1 MLLYTLIDK
10 AHGTVCLFK
19 HTKCGKNDQLERKRK
34 KLKYQHVSIR
44 DAYNLFSLL
53 SFLLFFCF
61 LLFLKMVLFSGY
73 IYIYII
79 LYFSILSEACIFKQA
94 KGPIFP
100 FVFACLSVTR
110 GKKKKRKTLSGHW

>member
-1 MLLYTLIDK
+1 MPITSL
-10 AHGTVCLFK
+10 VCL
-19 HTKCGKNDQLERKRK
+19 
-34 KLKYQHVSIR
+34 
-44 DAYNLFSLL
+44 AFS
-53 SFLLFFCF
+53 FFFVFCSSSKWF
-61 LLFLKMVLFSGY
+61 FSQV